1 MLKTTSRRALA
12 EIALALLTVIALAVG
27 LYAAAFRLMP
37 HRYDFGAV
45 WESYLEEPR
54 DTADVLFFGSSI
66 CYCDV
71 MPAAIYRES
80 GLTSFVMAGPE
91 QTPEVMLCY
100 VREACR
106 TQRPQCV
113 VAEITGA
120 FFDRYTGYSKVNVG
134 YMPFSVNRVRAGLA
148 CEEGMLR
155 LALFPIYDF
164 HSELLAPQLARSELT
179 EDDGRM
185 LCGYTLLTDTAS
197 ELTPGDR
204 DGLHLPGTEAYEA
217 HAQALEQL
225 VSFCRDEG
233 IELVCYFSPA
243 VSRVPDDA
251 RRTLIERLAAAGC
264 ENVWDLTDA
273 AASMGVDDAADW
285 YDNLHFN
292 RFGAEKFSA
301 DLAARLTALGVTPSG
316 RADETLWQRRVD
328 YLFPKN

>member
-1 MLKTTSRRALA
+1 
-12 EIALALLTVIALAVG
+12 
-27 LYAAAFRLMP
+27 
-37 HRYDFGAV
+37 
-45 WESYLEEPR
+45 
-54 DTADVLFFGSSI
+54 
-66 CYCDV
+66 
-71 MPAAIYRES
+71 
-80 GLTSFVMAGPE
+80 
-91 QTPEVMLCY
+91 
-100 VREACR
+100 
-106 TQRPQCV
+106 
-113 VAEITGA
+113 
-120 FFDRYTGYSKVNVG
+120 
-134 YMPFSVNRVRAGLA
+134 
-148 CEEGMLR
+148 MLR

-225 VSFCRDEG
+225 ISFCRDEG

-243 VSRVPDDA
+243 VARVPDDA
-251 RRTLIERLAAAGC
+251 RRTLTERLTASGC
-264 ENVWDLTDA
+264 EAVWDLTDA
-273 AASMGVDDAADW
+273 AASMGVDDADW

-328 YLFPKN
+328 YLFPEN

>member
-1 MLKTTSRRALA
+1 
-12 EIALALLTVIALAVG
+12 
-27 LYAAAFRLMP
+27 
-37 HRYDFGAV
+37 
-45 WESYLEEPR
+45 
-54 DTADVLFFGSSI
+54 
-66 CYCDV
+66 
-71 MPAAIYRES
+71 
-80 GLTSFVMAGPE
+80 MAGPE

-120 FFDRYTGYSKVNVG
+120 FFDRYTGYSKVNG
-134 YMPFSVNRVRAGLA
+134 LHALSVNRVRAGLA

-204 DGLHLPGTEAYEA
+204 EGLHLLSEAWLET

-225 VSFCRDEG
+225 VSSAGTRE
-233 IELVCYFSPA
+233 IARAAISPSRSPA
-243 VSRVPDDA
+243 C
-251 RRTLIERLAAAGC
+251 RRT
-264 ENVWDLTDA
+264 
-273 AASMGVDDAADW
+273 
-285 YDNLHFN
+285 
-292 RFGAEKFSA
+292 
-301 DLAARLTALGVTPSG
+301 
-316 RADETLWQRRVD
+316 RADAHRSACFRRV
-328 YLFPKN
+328 